1 MLTIGELA
9 SYAGVTVRAVR
20 HYHAEGLLAEPERD
34 RSGYRRYGADAVIE
48 LIRIRTLARAGVP
61 LSRVRELLRADREG
75 FAAAVDDIDAR
86 LRAEILRLQ
95 HHREQIARLA
105 AGDGLVLPPEVVGYL
120 ERLRELGVD
129 ERIVRAERDGWIPL
143 AAHAPERVP
152 EWIARKTDQIRD
164 PRFADFYRT
173 LSSVLDRD
181 DDPRLEELADGLA
194 SYITG
199 LAEEKGDAYVD
210 DVDVEPTMAGL
221 MDALAFDTV
230 PQARRLIELL
240 RGRGWSGWTRLARV
254 EGDTGPR

>member
-1 MLTIGELA
+1 MGRTTRTEKG
-9 SYAGVTVRAVR
+9 GDPVR
-20 HYHAEGLLAEPERD
+20 HFTIHHD
-34 RSGYRRYGADAVIE
+34 GAAIAV
-48 LIRIRTLARAGVP
+48 
-61 LSRVRELLRADREG
+61 SRGGRGRP
-75 FAAAVDDIDAR
+75 
-86 LRAEILRLQ
+86 
-95 HHREQIARLA
+95 
-105 AGDGLVLPPEVVGYL
+105 LVLCPGL
-120 ERLRELGVD
+120 D
-129 ERIVRAERDGWIPL
+129 TTRAERDGWIPL

-181 DDPRLEELADGLA
+181 DYPRLEELADGLA

>member
-1 MLTIGELA
+1 MPFTHAAEIARIIRGAHGGPATTAQETGPMLTIGELA

-86 LRAEILRLQ
+86 L
-95 HHREQIARLA
+95 
-105 AGDGLVLPPEVVGYL
+105 
-120 ERLRELGVD
+120 
-129 ERIVRAERDGWIPL
+129 
-143 AAHAPERVP
+143 
-152 EWIARKTDQIRD
+152 
-164 PRFADFYRT
+164 
-173 LSSVLDRD
+173 
-181 DDPRLEELADGLA
+181 EELADGLA